1 MQRSTVIFFFLS
13 LCLGF
18 VLFKVKYEV
27 VAVEQKLAKAVQQ
40 IKQEEANI
48 HILKAEWS
56 HLNEPKRLQK
66 LAETFLDIRPMKTEQ
81 IAAIGSDFAEEDN
94 FNNLLPSARLA
105 SMKGEE

>member
-1 MQRSTVIFFFLS
+1 MQRSTIIFFFLA
-13 LCLGF
+13 LFVGF

-27 VAVEQKLAKAVQQ
+27 VALEQKLVHSLQQ
-40 IKQEEANI
+40 IKQEEGNI

-81 IAAIGSDFAEEDN
+81 IASISSGYGEEGI
-94 FNNLLPSARLA
+94 FNNLLPGARLA